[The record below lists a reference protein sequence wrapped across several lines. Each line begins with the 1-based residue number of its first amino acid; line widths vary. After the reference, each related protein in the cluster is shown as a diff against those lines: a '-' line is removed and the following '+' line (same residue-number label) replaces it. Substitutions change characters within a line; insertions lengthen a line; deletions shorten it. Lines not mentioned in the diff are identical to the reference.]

1 MGDTQSPF
9 SLFMPSSST
18 LEVRMEQK
26 TIPFSQ
32 RRVDWIFV
40 GFFLINLFFI
50 TYIVD
55 IEQLIIPDPSHFRQP
70 IWPPASMVKL
80 IHAYGSSFDPLLMA
94 RPPWW
99 KMTIWI
105 DVLFYGPFYVFA
117 IYAFVKGIDWIR
129 IPAIFYAGMMFMGV
143 SVILGEELA
152 GPHATP
158 NFPLVLG
165 LNLPWLLMPIFLTLR
180 LRKEHPFAQ
189 ATGQIPTHSVDAM
202 QMMNG

>member
-1 MGDTQSPF
+1 
-9 SLFMPSSST
+9 
-18 LEVRMEQK
+18 MEQK

-32 RRVDWIFV
+32 RRMDWIFV

-55 IEQLIIPDPSHFRQP
+55 IEQLIIPDPYHFTQP
-70 IWPPASMVKL
+70 IWPPASMVRL
-80 IHAYGSSFDPLLMA
+80 VHWYGNSFDPLLMA
-94 RPPWW
+94 RPQWW

-105 DVLFYGPFYVFA
+105 DVLFYGPFYVLA
-117 IYAFVKGIDWIR
+117 IYAFIKGKDWIR
-129 IPAIFYAGMMFMGV
+129 IPAFFYSGMMFMGV
-143 SVILGEELA
+143 TVILGEEIA
-152 GPHATP
+152 GPSATP
-158 NFPLVLG
+158 YLPVVLG

-189 ATGQIPTHSVDAM
+189 AEVAISTHSLDAV

>member
-1 MGDTQSPF
+1 MKTQ
-9 SLFMPSSST
+9 
-18 LEVRMEQK
+18 

-55 IEQLIIPDPSHFRQP
+55 IEQLIIPDPSHFQQP
-70 IWPPASMVKL
+70 VWPPASMVKL
-80 IHAYGSSFDPLLMA
+80 IHAYGDSFDPLLMA
-94 RPPWW
+94 RPQWW

-105 DVLFYGPFYVFA
+105 DVLFYGPFYIAA
-117 IYAFVKGIDWIR
+117 IYAFLKGKDWIR
-129 IPAIFYAGMMFMGV
+129 IPAIFYSGMMFAGV
-143 SVILGEELA
+143 FIILGEEKV
-152 GPHATP
+152 GPHATAH
-158 NFPLVLG
+158 FPFVLA
-165 LNLPWLLMPIFLTLR
+165 LNLPWLLMPIFLTVR

-189 ATGQIPTHSVDAM
+189 SAAPISTPSLDAV

>member
-1 MGDTQSPF
+1 
-9 SLFMPSSST
+9 
-18 LEVRMEQK
+18 MENK

-55 IEQLIIPDPSHFRQP
+55 LEQLVVADPSHFQQP
-70 IWPPASMVKL
+70 FWPPAPLIRMV
-80 IHAYGSSFDPLLMA
+80 HWYGSSFDPLLMA
-94 RPPWW
+94 RPQWW

-117 IYAFVKGIDWIR
+117 IYAFIKGRDWIR
-129 IPAIFYAGMMFMGV
+129 VPAIFYSGMMFADV
-143 SVILGEELA
+143 FIILGEEAA

-158 NFPLVLG
+158 HLPLVLG
-165 LNLPWLLMPIFLTLR
+165 LNLPWLLMPLFLTYR
-180 LRKEHPFAQ
+180 LRAEHPFTQRTPELA
-189 ATGQIPTHSVDAM
+189 ASGLDASPLIH
-202 QMMNG
+202 G

>member
-1 MGDTQSPF
+1 
-9 SLFMPSSST
+9 
-18 LEVRMEQK
+18 MEYK

-55 IEQLIIPDPSHFRQP
+55 IEQLIIPDPAHFQQP
-70 IWPPASMVKL
+70 IWPPSSMVKL
-80 IHAYGSSFDPLLMA
+80 IHTYGNSFDPLLMA
-94 RPPWW
+94 RPQWW

-105 DVLFYGPFYVFA
+105 DVLFYGPFYVLA
-117 IYAFVKGIDWIR
+117 IYAFVKGRDWIR
-129 IPAIFYAGMMFMGV
+129 IPAIFYSGMMFAGV
-143 SVILGEELA
+143 FIILGEEIG

-158 NFPLVLG
+158 HFPFVLE
-165 LNLPWLLMPIFLTLR
+165 LNLPWLLMPIFLTFR

-189 ATGQIPTHSVDAM
+189 YAAPIANPSLDTVQV
-202 QMMNG
+202 MNG